1 MSDNA
6 ISTAIQGLRSAIF
19 YLGFILLIII
29 VSIVTCGLFFT
40 PFPMRQ
46 RIATTGNWLIMVWL
60 RVTCNI
66 TIVVEGRENIPA
78 GPCVVL
84 SNHQSTWETFYLQW
98 FFQPASVILKHEL
111 LWIPL
116 FGWALALMQP
126 IAIKRSKPAG
136 AIRHVLKNG
145 EQRLSSGN
153 KIVIYPEGTRVK
165 KNSLGDFKTSGA
177 ALAKVADV
185 AILPVAHNAGDHWP
199 LTGFM
204 KYPGTI
210 TLKIGPSI
218 QSSDEDVRALTEQA
232 RQWIKQALQT
242 P

>member
-6 ISTAIQGLRSAIF
+6 ISTVIQGLRSAIF

-29 VSIVTCGLFFT
+29 VSIVTCGLFFV

-46 RIATTGNWLIMVWL
+46 RIATIGNWLTMVWL
-60 RVTCNI
+60 RLTCNI
-66 TIVVEGRENIPA
+66 TIVVEGRANIPA

-116 FGWALALMQP
+116 FGWALALMEP
-126 IAIKRSKPAG
+126 IPIKRSKPTR
-136 AIRHVLKNG
+136 AIKHVLKKG
-145 EQRLSSGN
+145 KQRLSAGN
-153 KIVIYPEGTRVK
+153 RIVIYPEGTRVG
-165 KNSLGDFKTSGA
+165 KNSLGDFKISGA
-177 ALAKVADV
+177 ALAKAADV

-199 LTGFM
+199 LIGFI
-204 KYPGTI
+204 KHPGTI
-210 TLKIGPSI
+210 TLRIGPAI
-218 QSSDEDVRALTEQA
+218 QPCDKDVRALTEQA
-232 RQWIKQALQT
+232 RQWVKQALKK